1 MSRNNKQASQDY
13 YNRKQ
18 ANHYTD
24 YHVRQPQE
32 LMDFLMA
39 VVTSGNRTRA
49 KQLLT
54 QRMVYVD
61 KVITTQYNT
70 PLRDGQLV
78 QIAKSGHLHTLNN
91 PFVHIVYEDAFLIVI
106 DKAPGILTNAP
117 LEGRENNV
125 KRILDEYLKRGNKP
139 VRSHTVHRLDRYTS
153 GLMVFA
159 KRRDVQ
165 EIFME
170 HWQEIVTD
178 RRYEAVVEGRM
189 ERDTGTVRS
198 WLYDDKRFMTHSSP
212 TETEE
217 GRLAITHYHTLQ
229 RSDNCSLVEFKLE
242 TGRKNQIR
250 VHMQDLHHPVVGDLK
265 YGAQTDPIGRVC
277 LHAYRLAFIHPI
289 THEQLQFDSPV
300 PVEFGKL
307 MKSV

>member
-1 MSRNNKQASQDY
+1 MRRNNQASQDY

-18 ANHYTD
+18 ANQYTD
-24 YHVRQPQE
+24 YTVKQPAE
-32 LMDFLMA
+32 LLDFLLA
-39 VVTSGNRTRA
+39 VVTGGNRTRA
-49 KQLLT
+49 KQLLA
-54 QRMVYVD
+54 QKMVYVD
-61 KVITTQYNT
+61 KVITTQYNA
-70 PLRDGQLV
+70 PLRSGQLV
-78 QIAKSGHLHTLNN
+78 QIAKRGHLHTLNN
-91 PFVHIVYEDAFLIVI
+91 PFVRMVYEDAFLIVV

-125 KRILDEYLKRGNKP
+125 KRILDEYLKLGKKP
-139 VRSHTVHRLDRYTS
+139 VTAHTVHRLDRYTS

-159 KRRDVQ
+159 KRHDVQ
-165 EIFME
+165 EIFMD

-212 TETEE
+212 TEMEE
-217 GRLAITHYHTLQ
+217 GRLAITHYHTLK
-229 RSDNCSLVEFKLE
+229 RSDYCSLVEFKLE

-277 LHAYRLAFIHPI
+277 LHACRLAFIHPI
-289 THEQLQFDSPV
+289 THEPLLFDSPV
-300 PVEFGKL
+300 PEAFRKL
-307 MKSV
+307 MS

>member
-1 MSRNNKQASQDY
+1 MSRNNNQASQDF
-13 YNRKQ
+13 YNRKL

-24 YHVRQPQE
+24 YNVRQEQP
-32 LMDFLMA
+32 LMDFLLA

-49 KQLLT
+49 KQLLA
-54 QRMVYVD
+54 QKMVYVD

-70 PLRDGQLV
+70 PLLPGQLV
-78 QIAKSGHLHTLNN
+78 QIASRGNLHTLNSE
-91 PFVHIVYEDAFLIVI
+91 FVRVVYEDAFLIVI
-106 DKAPGILTNAP
+106 DKAPGILSNSP
-117 LEGRENNV
+117 LEGRENSV
-125 KRILDEYLKRGNKP
+125 KRILDEYLQRGKKP
-139 VRSHTVHRLDRYTS
+139 VTAHIVHRLDRYTS
-153 GLMVFA
+153 GLMVYA

-165 EIFME
+165 ETFMNY
-170 HWQEIVTD
+170 WRDIVTD

-189 ERDTGTVRS
+189 ERDTGTVES

-277 LHAYRLAFIHPI
+277 LHAYRLAFVHPV
-289 THEQLQFDSPV
+289 TKEQMQFDSPV
-300 PVEFGKL
+300 PAEFSRL
-307 MKSV
+307 LQ

>member
-1 MSRNNKQASQDY
+1 MRRNNPASQDY

-18 ANHYTD
+18 ANQYTD
-24 YHVRQPQE
+24 YTVKQPAE
-32 LMDFLMA
+32 LLDFLLA
-39 VVTSGNRTRA
+39 VVTGGNRTRA
-49 KQLLT
+49 KQLLA
-54 QRMVYVD
+54 QKMVYVD
-61 KVITTQYNT
+61 KVITTQYNA
-70 PLRDGQLV
+70 PLRSGQLV
-78 QIAKSGHLHTLNN
+78 QIAKRGHLHTLNN
-91 PFVHIVYEDAFLIVI
+91 PFVHMVYEDAFLIVV

-125 KRILDEYLKRGNKP
+125 KRILDEYLKLGKKP
-139 VRSHTVHRLDRYTS
+139 VTAHTVHRLDRYTS

-159 KRRDVQ
+159 KRHDVQ
-165 EIFME
+165 EIFMD

-212 TETEE
+212 TEMEE
-217 GRLAITHYHTLQ
+217 GRLAITHYHTLK
-229 RSDNCSLVEFKLE
+229 RSDYCSLVEFKLE

-277 LHAYRLAFIHPI
+277 LHACRLAFIHPI
-289 THEQLQFDSPV
+289 THEPLLFDSPV
-300 PVEFGKL
+300 PEAFRKL
-307 MKSV
+307 MS

>member
-1 MSRNNKQASQDY
+1 MRRNNQASQDY

-18 ANHYTD
+18 ANQYTD
-24 YHVRQPQE
+24 YTVKQPAE
-32 LMDFLMA
+32 LLDFLLA
-39 VVTSGNRTRA
+39 VVTGGNRTRA
-49 KQLLT
+49 KQLLA
-54 QRMVYVD
+54 QKMVYVD
-61 KVITTQYNT
+61 KVITTQYNA
-70 PLRDGQLV
+70 PLRSGQLV
-78 QIAKSGHLHTLNN
+78 QIAKRGNLHTLNN
-91 PFVHIVYEDAFLIVI
+91 PFVRMVYEDAFLIVV

-125 KRILDEYLKRGNKP
+125 KRILDEYLKLGKKP
-139 VRSHTVHRLDRYTS
+139 VTAHTVHRLDRYTS

-159 KRRDVQ
+159 KRHDVQ
-165 EIFME
+165 EIFMD

-217 GRLAITHYHTLQ
+217 GRLAITQYHTLE
-229 RSDNCSLVEFKLE
+229 RSDYCSLVEFKLE

-277 LHAYRLAFIHPI
+277 LHACRLAFIHPI
-289 THEQLQFDSPV
+289 THEPLLFDSPV
-300 PVEFGKL
+300 PEAFRKL
-307 MKSV
+307 MS